1 MRDYS
6 PRKLKPPPAE
16 RVGHVGCFAFVVGLA
31 TPRLVMLV
39 LWIFTDYLGRAYEGV
54 VLPLLGFFLLP
65 TTTLTYAVAENESG
79 GLEGWGILIVV
90 IGVVLDLGM
99 CGSGRGLF
107 HR

>member
-1 MRDYS
+1 
-6 PRKLKPPPAE
+6 
-16 RVGHVGCFAFVVGLA
+16 VGCFAFVVGLA

-54 VLPLLGFFLLP
+54 VLPMLGFFLLP

-79 GLEGWGILIVV
+79 GLQGWGILIVV

-99 CGSGRGLF
+99 WGSGRGLF